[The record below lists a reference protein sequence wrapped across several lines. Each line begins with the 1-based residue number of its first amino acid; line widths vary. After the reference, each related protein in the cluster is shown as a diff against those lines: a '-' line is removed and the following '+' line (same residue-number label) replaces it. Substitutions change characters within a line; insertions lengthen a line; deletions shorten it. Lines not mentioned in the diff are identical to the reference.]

1 MFFLLA
7 TRHGLLSV
15 ASVLTSLYP
24 AVTVLLAMSMLREH
38 ATPTQRA
45 GLLLAGASVVLIT
58 V

>member
-1 MFFLLA
+1 
-7 TRHGLLSV
+7 
-15 ASVLTSLYP
+15 
-24 AVTVLLAMSMLREH
+24 VTVILAMSLLREH